1 MFPVTKPRT
10 RDQTKTL
17 FIKIYQHR
25 QVDPHSSLGK
35 GEGGKRARLVSA
47 AREGDRHPP
56 STRKGGREPSRSS
69 PPSSTLR
76 HRWARRRGV
85 FAKLAAP
92 TSPDPKLEA
101 DASHNRGR
109 GRRVGA
115 VHVPRQFGVPAIG
128 CGCGEAG
135 RPLPRWWCPRHH
147 INPAASRSRAAE
159 LPSRCPPP
167 VRGGGEVE
175 PYPAPVPHGLR
186 CRCSAR
192 RRHRTSH
199 LASSARENVERRS
212 TADLAAPP
220 DGRR

>member
-1 MFPVTKPRT
+1 MTKLRHTVHKKISASSGRP
-10 RDQTKTL
+10 TL
-17 FIKIYQHR
+17 
-25 QVDPHSSLGK
+25 V
-35 GEGGKRARLVSA
+35 
-47 AREGDRHPP
+47 AREGRGRKESSARLGGQGGRP
-56 STRKGGREPSRSS
+56 SSSVNQEGRKGAKQVVT
-69 PPSSTLR
+69 PSSTLR
-76 HRWARRRGV
+76 HRRARRWGV

-115 VHVPRQFGVPAIG
+115 VHAPRQFGVPAIG
-128 CGCGEAG
+128 CRCGEAG

-186 CRCSAR
+186 CCCSAR

-199 LASSARENVERRS
+199 LASFARENVERRS